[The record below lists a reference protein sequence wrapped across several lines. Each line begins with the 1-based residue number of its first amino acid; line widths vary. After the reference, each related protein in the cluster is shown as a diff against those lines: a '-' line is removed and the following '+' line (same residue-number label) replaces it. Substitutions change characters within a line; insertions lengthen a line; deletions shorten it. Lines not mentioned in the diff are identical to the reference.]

1 MWLNLYMV
9 ALMPDAYLVDIIDSI
24 RKEFARSFGAYAALK
39 PPVHITLQPPFK
51 SEETI
56 EAHLDAAFA
65 RIASGTAPFRV
76 QLSDYGFFREDVV
89 YLNVEKSA
97 ALEQLH
103 DRVLHVFEKGFPV
116 TMEAKIF
123 REYNPHITIGYR
135 DIPPG
140 AFAAIRERYSEL
152 RFRDGFT
159 ADAFYLWKHNGKRWE
174 IRSRYLLNKGA
185 AFSAPGIQTD
195 LF

>member
-51 SEETI
+51 SEQGVESFLD
-56 EAHLDAAFA
+56 EAFT
-65 RIASGTAPFRV
+65 RIASGTAPFQV
-76 QLSDYGFFREDVV
+76 QLNDYGFFREDVV
-89 YLNVEKSA
+89 FLHVEKSL

-103 DRVLHVFEKGFPV
+103 DRVLHVFEKGLPV
-116 TMEAKIF
+116 RMEAKVF

-135 DIPPG
+135 DIPSE
-140 AFAAIRERYSEL
+140 AFPAIRERYTHL

-159 ADAFYLWKHNGKRWE
+159 ADAFYLWKHNGKHWE
-174 IRSRYLLNKGA
+174 ILSRYPLNRDATFTAPA
-185 AFSAPGIQTD
+185 AQSA